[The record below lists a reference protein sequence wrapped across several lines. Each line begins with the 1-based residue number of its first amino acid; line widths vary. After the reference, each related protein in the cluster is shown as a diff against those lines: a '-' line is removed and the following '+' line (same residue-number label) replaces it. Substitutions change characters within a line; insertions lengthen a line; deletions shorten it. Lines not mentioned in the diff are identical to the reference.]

1 MPKYIGA
8 VISDI
13 HVGAFNVDRL
23 HEELKVLFLDRL
35 YDIPKLDFLVVCG
48 DFFDHKFFLN
58 DKEASVGYIILKEI
72 VELCKE
78 KNTVLRFV
86 YGTESHE
93 LCVHIDKVKENKKRK
108 KPPVFSSIELS
119 KICKGQIYFGHYH
132 INQEYDNKIFSISSF
147 SRWRFG
153 EEERKGYYMLE
164 CNTDKEVYKQT
175 FIENTMADSFKSFS
189 FGYDND
195 IFNDDIKL
203 KESLDNIDSI
213 LKLEPSKHMKF
224 IFNIPKDADNPEST
238 INYIKEKLKYKDNIK
253 IEIVNGYI
261 DERTRIKKEKIDED
275 ALKYSF
281 IFNKDM
287 KLEDKISKFIE
298 ITYNKDIK
306 PDSISEYLYTPL
318 NDILSRADSI

>member
-1 MPKYIGA
+1 
-8 VISDI
+8 
-13 HVGAFNVDRL
+13 
-23 HEELKVLFLDRL
+23 
-35 YDIPKLDFLVVCG
+35 
-48 DFFDHKFFLN
+48 
-58 DKEASVGYIILKEI
+58 
-72 VELCKE
+72 
-78 KNTVLRFV
+78 
-86 YGTESHE
+86 
-93 LCVHIDKVKENKKRK
+93 
-108 KPPVFSSIELS
+108 
-119 KICKGQIYFGHYH
+119 
-132 INQEYDNKIFSISSF
+132 
-147 SRWRFG
+147 
-153 EEERKGYYMLE
+153 MLE

-195 IFNDDIKL
+195 IFNDGIKL

-306 PDSISEYLYTPL
+306 PDSISEYT
-318 NDILSRADSI
+318 